1 MTLYNVAVKTI
12 RVAVFTGGLIVL
24 VETLRFVLTHP
35 LMRTALGTS
44 LLLLGVFAILAA
56 WEWTLRKLWILSGIV
71 VAVVLASPDAGGR
84 RLQSNETKTEVQS

>member
-24 VETLRFVLTHP
+24 LETLRFVLTHP

-56 WEWTLRKLWILSGIV
+56 WAWTLRKLWILSGIV
-71 VAVVLASPDAGGR
+71 VAVVLPSPDAG
-84 RLQSNETKTEVQS
+84 RLQTNETKTEVQS